1 MKSPKQENFINH
13 ILNIPIEEKGW
24 KDLVAF
30 DNLHAF
36 CGELEPSDE
45 ARLEIL
51 SKNRKSSLH
60 WLVL

>member
-13 ILNIPIEEKGW
+13 ILDIPIEEKGW

-45 ARLEIL
+45 A
-51 SKNRKSSLH
+51 
-60 WLVL
+60 